1 MFPKMPKCADYW
13 KKEYLMDN
21 VGTQYSKWLLSTDFG
36 WRAHPHS
43 GAYHA
48 LTLHRIIEINL
59 SFPMESNYGFGS

>member
-1 MFPKMPKCADYW
+1 MNGVDLKRTKAKFYKMHSAVSQP
-13 KKEYLMDN
+13 
-21 VGTQYSKWLLSTDFG
+21 Q
-36 WRAHPHS
+36 HS